1 MKTEPK
7 NKELL
12 SLQKEN
18 RHLKQSIAVM
28 RDQLEGM
35 RIAREEAVQNTL
47 RAAQDEMTQLRATI
61 AAMRDELEKA
71 CYEKDCIIEQQAVD
85 SSDENKQMKDA
96 ITALR
101 SELDRREAAHQEEI
115 QVMNRNHHGEV
126 QQLQQTA
133 KVLREK
139 LVALKTTKP

>member
-18 RHLKQSIAVM
+18 RHLKQSIVVM
-28 RDQLEGM
+28 RDQLEG
-35 RIAREEAVQNTL
+35 IAREEAAQNTL

-61 AAMRDELEKA
+61 AAMRDEMEKA

-101 SELDRREAAHQEEI
+101 SEVDRREAAHQEEI

-133 KVLREK
+133 KALREK

>member
-35 RIAREEAVQNTL
+35 KIAREEAVQNTL

-85 SSDENKQMKDA
+85 SSDEN
-96 ITALR
+96 
-101 SELDRREAAHQEEI
+101 
-115 QVMNRNHHGEV
+115 
-126 QQLQQTA
+126 
-133 KVLREK
+133 
-139 LVALKTTKP
+139 